1 MKTHTHRWAIRGLG
15 TLLAFLAFA
24 ARAAGDLAPLR
35 TQFQL
40 PDDKVDYATVKL
52 TVDRLIDPATDTAAV
67 RRQLDEWERAV
78 RGNVPTNP
86 SAHQVLDAL
95 LKTLYEPG
103 QWNQNRPF
111 TYDLDDQLGRNAR
124 NRQLA
129 IYLATRKGNCVS
141 MPILFLILG
150 QRLGLTVALA
160 TAPNHLLVKFA
171 DDEQQMWLNVEATAG
186 GFKYDSSYQR
196 ETGITEAALDNGLY
210 LRPLPPHEGV
220 GAIAG
225 TLMEHYGV
233 KKDADALMA
242 VADLALAAN
251 PKDPVAMI
259 WKANAYYIQTDQ
271 RIRSKYPN
279 AADVPPELHDEYRRL
294 SRENLAWF
302 TKAESLGWT
311 QKTPEQEANYLQH
324 IQRERARRGQ

>member
-1 MKTHTHRWAIRGLG
+1 MTTHTHRWAIRGLG

-86 SAHQVLDAL
+86 SARQVLDAL

-111 TYDLDDQLGRNAR
+111 TYDLDDPLGRNAR

-171 DDEQQMWLNVEATAG
+171 DDEQQM
-186 GFKYDSSYQR
+186 
-196 ETGITEAALDNGLY
+196 
-210 LRPLPPHEGV
+210 
-220 GAIAG
+220 
-225 TLMEHYGV
+225 
-233 KKDADALMA
+233 
-242 VADLALAAN
+242 
-251 PKDPVAMI
+251 
-259 WKANAYYIQTDQ
+259 
-271 RIRSKYPN
+271 
-279 AADVPPELHDEYRRL
+279 
-294 SRENLAWF
+294 
-302 TKAESLGWT
+302 
-311 QKTPEQEANYLQH
+311 
-324 IQRERARRGQ
+324 